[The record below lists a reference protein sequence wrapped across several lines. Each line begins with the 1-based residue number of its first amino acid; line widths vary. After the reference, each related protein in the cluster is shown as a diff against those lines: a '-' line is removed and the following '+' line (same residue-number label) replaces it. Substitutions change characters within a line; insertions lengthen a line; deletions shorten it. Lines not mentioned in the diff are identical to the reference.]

1 MNRSLSLYA
10 DMIFKNGVVV
20 TVDSANSLCE
30 AVAVKG
36 NRIVYV
42 GDNAGAEMWLGPD
55 TSVID
60 LAGRALLPG
69 FIDSHMHLGMTGQNA
84 AVIIDCNSNKVTSIS
99 QIQQKIR
106 EAAAKVPKGA
116 WIKATGYEQSKLKEG
131 RHPTRDELD
140 EAAPD
145 NPVQL
150 TRCCLHMGVYNTLAL
165 KAGGITGPEM
175 FAPGEVVVDENG
187 VPLRYTREFVAGDKV
202 KYAYILPPEKA

>member
-60 LAGRALLPG
+60 LAGRVLLPG

-84 AVIIDCNSNKVTSIS
+84 AVIIDCNSNKVTS
-99 QIQQKIR
+99 
-106 EAAAKVPKGA
+106 
-116 WIKATGYEQSKLKEG
+116 
-131 RHPTRDELD
+131 
-140 EAAPD
+140 
-145 NPVQL
+145 
-150 TRCCLHMGVYNTLAL
+150 
-165 KAGGITGPEM
+165 
-175 FAPGEVVVDENG
+175 
-187 VPLRYTREFVAGDKV
+187 
-202 KYAYILPPEKA
+202 

>member
-60 LAGRALLPG
+60 LAGRAHR
-69 FIDSHMHLGMTGQNA
+69 FSHASGN
-84 AVIIDCNSNKVTSIS
+84 DRSERS
-99 QIQQKIR
+99 
-106 EAAAKVPKGA
+106 
-116 WIKATGYEQSKLKEG
+116 
-131 RHPTRDELD
+131 RHNRL
-140 EAAPD
+140 
-145 NPVQL
+145 
-150 TRCCLHMGVYNTLAL
+150 
-165 KAGGITGPEM
+165 
-175 FAPGEVVVDENG
+175 
-187 VPLRYTREFVAGDKV
+187 
-202 KYAYILPPEKA
+202 